1 MEDLKPL
8 LLEMQRA
15 NALQTAMLKEKRNDD
30 TAKQLFMGNMFE
42 IFTQYDIFR
51 RRNKEGMPRTE
62 EKKEEDK
69 QEAQREQKL
78 PENIAD
84 NLIGSS
90 SDEGTISHQTKIF
103 MLLLESTLEF
113 QKMASK
119 YYTENIAQMGEILSS
134 QNITGGE
141 GLAQAFDIE
150 RIKIMRDNNEKLDT
164 LRESL
169 KKTDDNIDSAHETT
183 NPPPPSAAKE
193 GKKEEQTIARKM
205 AMSTTDK
212 IVAAFGRGFGS
223 LGDKI
228 KKLTDGII
236 GKSGLVTLILLG
248 VLAMVKSNNEVAKDI
263 GAVIVSFGA
272 LFKSIGLLFT
282 NPGEL
287 FKNLG
292 TYMTESFAAIATTIV
307 FFLRKRIFGVL
318 FGGMSKAFKR
328 ITSGFVKKGFGT
340 AVKRLGFLIGRF
352 IAFPLLILT
361 SIYEFIT
368 TFARKVMR
376 GEGFF
381 SALGSALY
389 ASVIQPIVDIFLFI
403 GKVLSLPMIL
413 IGNMVKELFRFLS
426 APLSYSTDGI
436 GARLTQGMPFFDSG
450 TSPST
455 PSTNLSPSAMGPTGG
470 NTYNFNTVNAPTVAS
485 TNNHHHSNI
494 SITDSQAETTG
505 LG

>member
-8 LLEMQRA
+8 LLEMQKA

-30 TAKQLFMGNMFE
+30 TARQLFAGNMFE

-51 RRNKEGMPRTE
+51 RRNKLGMPVGDE
-62 EKKEEDK
+62 VGDEKDNDS
-69 QEAQREQKL
+69 L
-78 PENIAD
+78 SNNIVEG
-84 NLIGSS
+84 LIGNKTT
-90 SDEGTISHQTKIF
+90 EGSLGKSTFYQEEAYKLQLNFTRVTFRYYSEMMNIQAQLGKGLSAIGGDSLDKLAKGFRDGTRDYID
-103 MLLLESTLEF
+103 MATENLEKF
-113 QKMASK
+113 QKGVVEMA
-119 YYTENIAQMGEILSS
+119 TPEEI
-134 QNITGGE
+134 
-141 GLAQAFDIE
+141 DI
-150 RIKIMRDNNEKLDT
+150 K
-164 LRESL
+164 
-169 KKTDDNIDSAHETT
+169 DSAHKTT
-183 NPPPPSAAKE
+183 NPPAPSAVEAT
-193 GKKEEQTIARKM
+193 KKEEQTVARKM
-205 AMSTTDK
+205 AMTTTDK
-212 IVAAFGRGFGS
+212 VVAAFGRGFGD

-228 KKLTDGII
+228 KNLTDGII

-248 VLAMVKSNNEVAKDI
+248 VLAIVKSNNEVAKDI
-263 GAVIVSFGA
+263 GSVIISFGA

-292 TYMTESFAAIATTIV
+292 TYFTESFAGIATTIV
-307 FFLRKRIFGVL
+307 FFLRKRIFNVL
-318 FGGMSKAFKR
+318 FKGMSRAFKS

-340 AVKRLGFLIGRF
+340 AVKRLFSLIGRF

-368 TFARKVMR
+368 TFARKVMQ
-376 GEGFF
+376 GKDFF

-389 ASVIQPIVDIFLFI
+389 ASVIQPIIDIFKFI
-403 GKVLSLPMIL
+403 GKLLATPMII
-413 IGNMVKELFRFLS
+413 IGNMVKEIFRFLS
-426 APLSYSTDGI
+426 APFSYSFDGI
-436 GARLTQGMPFFDSG
+436 GARLTQGIPSFFDA
-450 TSPST
+450 SPST
-455 PSTNLSPSAMGPTGG
+455 PNLSASAMGPTGG